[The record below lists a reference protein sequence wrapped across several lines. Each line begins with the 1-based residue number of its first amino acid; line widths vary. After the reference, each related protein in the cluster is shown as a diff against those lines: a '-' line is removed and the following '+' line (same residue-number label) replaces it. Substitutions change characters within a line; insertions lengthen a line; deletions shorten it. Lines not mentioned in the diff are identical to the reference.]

1 MYHFEDIL
9 FTLLPAVI
17 GLIGP
22 LLISAIKQ
30 FIETFLQSKKIE
42 VAEKGFAEER
52 EKKESIVKYIDKV
65 LNLVIERDKL
75 TMIKARGRSNYL
87 FFIGTFLMILSVFAP
102 ILTIGIY
109 ITTEPLSVD
118 MLNLLKEIK
127 SQLGVTPQIKD
138 IISQKDWRILLSGIS
153 FGFLFLASARSLLR
167 QESRQIATYIN
178 LNRRISLFE
187 NTASALKIAEKIALD
202 GEGEGLSIESLPAE
216 LHINHLIVRIV
227 NLLLPTAKDVYE
239 ITRGDDQ
246 NDKLEDDISSGFMD
260 QLKSI
265 IEGGKK

>member
-1 MYHFEDIL
+1 MSPFEDVF
-9 FTLLPAVI
+9 FTLLPV
-17 GLIGP
+17 LIVP
-22 LLISAIKQ
+22 LLISAITQ
-30 FIETFLQSKKIE
+30 FVKTVLQSKKIE
-42 VAEKGFAEER
+42 IAEKGFTEEL

-102 ILTIGIY
+102 IATIGIY
-109 ITTEPLSVD
+109 MTTEPVSDNTLY
-118 MLNLLKEIK
+118 LLKEIR
-127 SQLGVTPQIKD
+127 SQLGVTPQVKD
-138 IISQKDWRILLSGIS
+138 IISQKDWRILLSGVS

-187 NTASALKIAEKIALD
+187 NTASALKIVEKIALD
-202 GEGEGLSIESLPAE
+202 GDGDGFSRENLPPE
-216 LHINHLIVRIV
+216 LLVNHLIIRIV
-227 NLLLPTAKDVYE
+227 KLLLPTSRDVYE
-239 ITRGDDQ
+239 ITNADNQ
-246 NDKLEDDISSGFMD
+246 NDKQEDDMSSSLMD

-265 IEGGKK
+265 LECGKK